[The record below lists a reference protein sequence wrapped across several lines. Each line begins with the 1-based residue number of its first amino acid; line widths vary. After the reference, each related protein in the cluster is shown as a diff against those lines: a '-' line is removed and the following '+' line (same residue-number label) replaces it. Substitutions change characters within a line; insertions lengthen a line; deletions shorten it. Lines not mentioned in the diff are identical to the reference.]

1 MILLLRILIISFTL
15 LVFNFT
21 NMKKDII
28 KIIVKVIIYAL
39 GLIASY
45 LGIASLSSCS
55 IKRDFVHHGTGV
67 FQYVDTLHVRGSN
80 NIYYEQWK

>member
-1 MILLLRILIISFTL
+1 MF
-15 LVFNFT
+15 
-21 NMKKDII
+21 MKKDIL
-28 KIIVKVIIYAL
+28 KIIIKVVIYAL

-67 FQYVDTLHVRGSN
+67 FHYVDTLHVRGSN
-80 NIYYEQWK
+80 KIYYEQWK

>member
-1 MILLLRILIISFTL
+1 
-15 LVFNFT
+15 
-21 NMKKDII
+21 MKKDII
-28 KIIVKVIIYAL
+28 KFIIKVVIYAL

-67 FQYVDTLHVRGSN
+67 FHYVDTLHVSGSN
-80 NIYYEQWK
+80 NIYYDRWK

>member
-1 MILLLRILIISFTL
+1 
-15 LVFNFT
+15 
-21 NMKKDII
+21 MKKDII
-28 KIIVKVIIYAL
+28 KIVIKVIIYAL

-67 FQYVDTLHVRGSN
+67 FHYVDTLHVRGSN
-80 NIYYEQWK
+80 NIYYERWK